1 MQAPSRYNL
10 KDLTDR
16 LQQYQNNALSNS
28 NSTFNSGQINN
39 LKSWYGR
46 ARNHYSNQDEF
57 DKLYKST
64 LDEYLNQK
72 YPQYYN
78 GK

>member
-1 MQAPSRYNL
+1 MITSRV
-10 KDLTDR
+10 KDKVKGGMRYLE
-16 LQQYQNNALSNS
+16 
-28 NSTFNSGQINN
+28 SGV
-39 LKSWYGR
+39 
-46 ARNHYSNQDEF
+46 QDEF

>member
-1 MQAPSRYNL
+1 MKEYLNL
-10 KDLTDR
+10 VNRDH
-16 LQQYQNNALSNS
+16 S
-28 NSTFNSGQINN
+28 QINN